1 MNLFEL
7 TKKLISI
14 PSPTGKEQKV
24 TQFIKDYL
32 ETAGFIVRLQ
42 DVVDG
47 RCNLYAYIDEP
58 IIVFTTHMDTV
69 SPIISTGEDEEFLF
83 GRGACDAKGSL
94 AAQIKAAEQLQKQ
107 GLKDV
112 GLLFLIG
119 EESGSNGARAANT
132 LDNKCKYFI
141 NGEPTDNKLAVA
153 SMGALRIE
161 LETTGR
167 TAHSAHPEQGE
178 SAIVKLLNILTDLQK
193 TDYPIKE
200 DLGET
205 TLNIGV
211 IKGGTHANVVADQA
225 HAEMMFRTVNDA
237 ATLKNLIENVIAK
250 RADIQYKYESDPV
263 YMESIEGFET
273 SVVSFT
279 TDVPILTNWGQPFLL
294 GPGSILDAHTAG
306 EKIEKQELNKAVD
319 LYIKLVCQLL
329 SR

>member
-1 MNLFEL
+1 LNLFEL

-32 ETAGFIVRLQ
+32 ETSGFTVRLQ

-69 SPIISTGEDEEFLF
+69 SPIISTGEDEKFLF

-178 SAIVKLLNILTDLQK
+178 SAIVKLLNILDDLRK
-193 TDYPIKE
+193 AEYPKKE
-200 DLGET
+200 TLGET
-205 TLNIGV
+205 SWNIGV
-211 IKGGTHANVVADQA
+211 ITGGIHANVVAERAQA
-225 HAEMMFRTVNDA
+225 EIMFRTVTHGD
-237 ATLKNLIENVIAK
+237 TLKSLIKKIVAN
-250 RADIQYKYESDPV
+250 RAHIQYKFESDPIQL
-263 YMESIEGFET
+263 ESIEGFET
-273 SVVSFT
+273 AVVAFT
-279 TDVPILTNWGQPFLL
+279 TDVPNLTHWGQPFLL

-306 EKIEKQELNKAVD
+306 ERIEKKELNKAVD
-319 LYIKLVCQLL
+319 LYIELIHRLK